1 MNRNPKGSI
10 LNNININTNYRK
22 KTFLTLTIIG
32 SLVFSLILS
41 PSIMTVDMTGSVL
54 VFAQQNETETKNDL
68 QKQSDSI
75 DLQKQSDSIDETS
88 NNNDEQ
94 KTAVGTIIDTP
105 PPIDNCGINPNAPP
119 CCTPGQDEGCT
130 NPNVDEITISNFNTI
145 PQKIN
150 SQDEFEVQV
159 TVTNNLNMPITYR
172 GDMCGGSPLDIQ
184 FDKNVNVYNAIACQ
198 AISAETLNANESATV
213 EGKGYE
219 ILRAMGLGNVN
230 TKITFNYE
238 VLNGDAEEKQAT
250 KSFSFTI
257 E

>member
-1 MNRNPKGSI
+1 MDITYDMNRNPKGSI
-10 LNNININTNYRK
+10 INNINTNTNYRK

-41 PSIMTVDMTGSVL
+41 SSIMTVDMTGSVL
-54 VFAQQNETETKNDL
+54 VFAQQNETETETNN
-68 QKQSDSI
+68 

-88 NNNDEQ
+88 NINDEE

-130 NPNVDEITISNFNTI
+130 NPSVDEITISNFNTI

-198 AISAETLNANESATV
+198 AISTETLNANESATV

-219 ILRAMGLGNVN
+219 ILRAMGPGNVN